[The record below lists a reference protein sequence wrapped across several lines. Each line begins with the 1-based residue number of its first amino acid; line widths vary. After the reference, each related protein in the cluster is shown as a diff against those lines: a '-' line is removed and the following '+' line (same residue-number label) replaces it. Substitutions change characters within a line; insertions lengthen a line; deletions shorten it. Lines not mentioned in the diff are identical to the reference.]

1 MRTTMGIH
9 SQLNNLKRIIIQKS
23 IFDFKIK
30 KRFSKTF
37 VEIKRPQF
45 EYEQEKI
52 SLQLTIAT
60 F

>member
-1 MRTTMGIH
+1 MGIH